1 MVSPPSDGVACEGG
15 ATAAGGFMAG
25 FGAETAAG
33 FAAGGV
39 WAGRIQEGVAI
50 GHFFQL
56 GVEGRAGADA
66 AAAAGLAAGV
76 AVFAA
81 GDSTFSSMAL

>member
-15 ATAAGGFMAG
+15 ATAAGGFTAG

-39 WAGRIQEGVAI
+39 WAGRIQEGVAM

-56 GVEGRAGADA
+56 GVAGRAE
-66 AAAAGLAAGV
+66 AAGAVAGFV
-76 AVFAA
+76 AGAVVA
-81 GDSTFSSMAL
+81 GGGVSTFSSRAL